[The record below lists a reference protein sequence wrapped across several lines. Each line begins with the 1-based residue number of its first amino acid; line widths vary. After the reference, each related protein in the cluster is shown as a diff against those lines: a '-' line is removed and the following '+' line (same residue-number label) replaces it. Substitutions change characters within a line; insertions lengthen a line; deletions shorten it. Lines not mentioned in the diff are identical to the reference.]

1 MRENYPDWRKELNMR
16 GDRDFQ
22 GHLFSYISLEDRVPA
37 DHPLRPLKLLIDEV
51 LERLSGE
58 FDKLYSKHG
67 RPSVPPEQLLKALL
81 LQSLYTIRS
90 ERQLMEQLDYN
101 LLFRWFVGLNMDDEV
116 WNATTF
122 TKNRDRLLKGDIASK
137 FFDEVLVLA
146 RGADLLSS
154 EHFTVDGTLLEAWA
168 GHKSFKPKETDDKKG
183 PPKAG
188 GKLSPE
194 IEKAVSVAL
203 GRPQT
208 GENGRNKDGNFH
220 GQKRCNDTHQS
231 TTDPDAR
238 LFKKGREGA
247 KLSFMG
253 HILTENRNG
262 LVVDTRVTR
271 ATGTAEVEAAE
282 AMLSDVPGDHRITV
296 GADKGF
302 DQRELVKRLREMNV
316 TPHVAQNDT
325 NRRSAIDDRT
335 TRHAGYVV
343 SQRKRKRVEEVF
355 GWAKTVGGVRKMKH
369 KGLALVGWVFKFTAA
384 AYNLVRI
391 RNLMSQD
398 SRSAPAVC

>member
-1 MRENYPDWRKELNMR
+1 MR
-16 GDRDFQ
+16 GDKNFQ

-37 DHPLRPLKLLIDEV
+37 DHPLRPLRLLIDEV
-51 LERLSGE
+51 LARLSRE

-101 LLFRWFVGLNMDDEV
+101 LLFRWFVGLNMDDVV

-146 RGADLLSS
+146 REANLLSS

-183 PPKAG
+183 PPKSG
-188 GKLSPE
+188 DKSSPE
-194 IEKAVSVAL
+194 IERAVAVAL
-203 GRPQT
+203 GRPHADKT
-208 GENGRNKDGNFH
+208 GRNKDANFH
-220 GQKRCNDTHQS
+220 GQKRCNETHRS

-247 KLSFMG
+247 KLSFMA

-282 AMLSDVPGDHRITV
+282 AMVSDVPGDHRITL
-296 GADKGF
+296 GGDKGF
-302 DQRELVKRLREMNV
+302 DQKKLVERLRELNV

-335 TRHAGYVV
+335 TRHDGYVV

-355 GWAKTVGGVRKMKH
+355 GWAKTVGGIRKVRH

-391 RNLMSQD
+391 RNLVSQD
-398 SRSAPAVC
+398 SQWAPGLC

>member
-1 MRENYPDWRKELNMR
+1 MR

-22 GHLFSYISLEDRVPA
+22 GHLFSYVSLEDRVPA
-37 DHPLRPLKLLIDEV
+37 DHPLRPLKLMVEVVLDE
-51 LERLSGE
+51 LSRD
-58 FDKLYSKHG
+58 FDKLYSKYG
-67 RPSVPPEQLLKALL
+67 RPSIPPEQLLKALV
-81 LQSLYTIRS
+81 LQCLYTIRS
-90 ERQLMEQLDYN
+90 ERQLVEQLDYN
-101 LLFRWFVGLNMDDEV
+101 LLFRWFVGLNMDDAV
-116 WNATTF
+116 WSATTF
-122 TKNRDRLLKGDIASK
+122 TKNRDRLLKGDIATK
-137 FFDEVLVLA
+137 FFDQVLVLA
-146 RGADLLSS
+146 GEADLLSS

-168 GHKSFKPKETDDKKG
+168 GHKSFKPKTEDDQKR
-183 PPKAG
+183 PPRSG

-194 IEKAVSVAL
+194 LEKAVSAAL

-208 GENGRNKDGNFH
+208 SGRNRDANFH

-231 TTDPDAR
+231 TTDPEAR

-262 LVVDTRVTR
+262 LVVDTRVTK
-271 ATGTAEVEAAE
+271 ATGKAEVEAAE
-282 AMLSDVPGDHRITV
+282 EMVADVPGTHRITV
-296 GADKGF
+296 GGDKGF
-302 DQRELVKRLREMNV
+302 DQKELIERLRELNV

-355 GWAKTVGGVRKMKH
+355 GWAKTVGGIRKVRH
-369 KGLALVGWVFKFTAA
+369 KGAELVGWVFKFTAA

-391 RNLMSQD
+391 KNLLGPELQYMA
-398 SRSAPAVC
+398 APY